1 MFPLDVTVNLW
12 VLGDKGT
19 GPGSPRE
26 EGTEWRKSAILF
38 FPPILHCKLLLNT
51 SEFQIATEKV
61 HKPFS
66 SNLVTFITFLFA
78 SPDHRGSSQFQRGR
92 NSERLK
98 AENSGKETSDWSRI
112 QGL

>member
-1 MFPLDVTVNLW
+1 MEKV
-12 VLGDKGT
+12 GD
-19 GPGSPRE
+19 SFF
-26 EGTEWRKSAILF
+26 F
-38 FPPILHCKLLLNT
+38 FPHILRCKLLLNT

-66 SNLVTFITFLFA
+66 SNLVTFITFLFT
-78 SPDHRGSSQFQRGR
+78 SPDHCGGSQFQRGR
-92 NSERLK
+92 NSERLT